1 MDKAGKTSAKPAAAG
16 SLRGQHRMMGEVTKI
31 DESKGSLTLKTDEGE
46 LDLHFPPTALR
57 GIKEGDRVEVQLAIR
72 PAGATGAG
80 AKAGSAGKA
89 SGTSSGTSG
98 MSSGSGSAPKPG
110 ASSGSTSGTTGSGTT
125 GSGSSATQGQSGSAQ
140 PKTQ

>member
-16 SLRGQHRMMGEVTKI
+16 NLRGQHRMMGEVTKI

-98 MSSGSGSAPKPG
+98 MSSGSAPKAG
-110 ASSGSTSGTTGSGTT
+110 ASSGTTGSGTT